1 MASKEK
7 KEAPPAEGAEGAEGE
22 AGAKKKPDIKKLAL
36 FIGAP
41 AILLLGGG
49 GAAAFFLM
57 GGDKGEAHADKDAGK
72 HGEKSAKKEKKKA
85 DSHGKSK
92 GGEKGGESEEQAGV
106 VKEGPD
112 GVMFYEAPQVLV
124 NIAAANGRPAFLKLK
139 LTFESKDAAAIE
151 AIEPAMPRVMDQFT
165 GFLRE
170 MRMEDLSGS
179 QGAYRLRAELLRRV
193 NLAIAPA
200 KIDAVLIEEMLV
212 Q

>member
-1 MASKEK
+1 MAKKE
-7 KEAPPAEGAEGAEGE
+7 KEAPAPEGGEGAEGE
-22 AGAKKKPDIKKLAL
+22 EGAKKKPDIKKLAL

-72 HGEKSAKKEKKKA
+72 KAEKKDKKKK
-85 DSHGKSK
+85 DDGHGKAK
-92 GGEKGGESEEQAGV
+92 GGEKGGEGEAQAGV

-112 GVMFYEAPQVLV
+112 GVMFYEVPQVLV

-139 LTFESKDAAAIE
+139 LTLETKDEAAIE

-170 MRMEDLSGS
+170 MRMEDLSGA

-200 KIDAVLIEEMLV
+200 KVDAVLIEEMLV

>member
-1 MASKEK
+1 MAKKE
-7 KEAPPAEGAEGAEGE
+7 KEAPAPEGGEGAEGE
-22 AGAKKKPDIKKLAL
+22 EGAKKKPDIKKLAL

-57 GGDKGEAHADKDAGK
+57 GGDKGEAHADKDAGHK
-72 HGEKSAKKEKKKA
+72 TEKKEKKKA
-85 DSHGKSK
+85 DKHGKSK
-92 GGEKGGESEEQAGV
+92 GGEKGGDGEAQAGV
-106 VKEGPD
+106 IKEGPD
-112 GVMFYEAPQVLV
+112 GVMFYEVPQVLV

-139 LTFESKDAAAIE
+139 LTLESKDPAAIE

-200 KIDAVLIEEMLV
+200 KVDAVLIEEMLV